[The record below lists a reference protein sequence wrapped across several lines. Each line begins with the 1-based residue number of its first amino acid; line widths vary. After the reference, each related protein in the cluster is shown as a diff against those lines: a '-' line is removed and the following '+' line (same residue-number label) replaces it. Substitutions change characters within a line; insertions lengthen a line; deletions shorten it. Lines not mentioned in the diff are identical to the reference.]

1 MMVNKFTTTNKTNNQ
16 LSPRTIEH
24 QNDHEIW
31 RWKSRS
37 KNVVEIG
44 VVLLTWNFVLIGQNI
59 IQNNTIAHSVLY
71 HSIICCITDFGNWKS
86 NVIYRCQNVGHTLM
100 LLKHAGYVEHELLI
114 LPITPL
120 FCGVLLLNF

>member
-37 KNVVEIG
+37 KNVVENG
-44 VVLLTWNFVLIGQNI
+44 VVSLTWNFVLIGQNI

-71 HSIICCITDFGNWKS
+71 PSIICRTHIDASETCRICGTGTANPSYHSAILWGS
-86 NVIYRCQNVGHTLM
+86 VAQ
-100 LLKHAGYVEHELLI
+100 LLV
-114 LPITPL
+114 
-120 FCGVLLLNF
+120 FCAVLRR